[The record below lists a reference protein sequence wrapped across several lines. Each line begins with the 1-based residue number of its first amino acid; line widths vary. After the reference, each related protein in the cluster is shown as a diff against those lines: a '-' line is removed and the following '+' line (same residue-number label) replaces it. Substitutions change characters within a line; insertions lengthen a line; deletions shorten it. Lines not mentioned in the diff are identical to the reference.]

1 MCCKPKINH
10 EDLVLYPDGGKS
22 SFNKEGSCGQWWPY
36 PAYERF
42 ICAEN
47 CKIDD
52 LRGMV
57 TSRSCK
63 FMNGKQDF
71 KINNPEGVCKC
82 MVKHCRW

>member
-10 EDLVLYPDGGKS
+10 EDLVLYSDGGKNA
-22 SFNKEGSCGQWWPY
+22 FIKEGSCGEWWPY
-36 PAYERF
+36 KPYERF

-52 LRGMV
+52 LWGKV

-63 FMNGKQDF
+63 FMNGEGDL

-82 MVKHCRW
+82 MVKHCR